1 MNIKKMNINGKEER
15 VTVIEDHID
24 IHAFSPFGEV
34 VKSSNGSVVVKDESG
49 EFYFVPKKYVIA
61 DMSKGDDV
69 QLSTVKDDA
78 GYLLNIEN
86 FSTDDFKSQLYK

>member
-1 MNIKKMNINGKEER
+1 
-15 VTVIEDHID
+15 
-24 IHAFSPFGEV
+24 
-34 VKSSNGSVVVKDESG
+34 
-49 EFYFVPKKYVIA
+49 
-61 DMSKGDDV
+61 MSKGDYV